1 MPKVKLILN
10 FETSYW
16 DMTMKDYML
25 SEGLQNTF
33 KNSTDCVLFR

>member
-1 MPKVKLILN
+1 MPKVKLILH

-25 SEGLQNTF
+25 SEHFQ
-33 KNSTDCVLFR
+33 NSTVCVLIR